1 MGPARSINFFV
12 LDKHRPPLQG
22 LAAGQARDHAAGF
35 GPVLDDG
42 PEFRPVGV
50 LPALGSSQ
58 INDNWR
64 AIDAKASCILN
75 SLSAS
80 LVAAT
85 ENELLAGAT
94 LGNVG
99 FRDLTSVSLRRC
111 WKVWIVPIAEPLDV
125 IILAGK
131 VAQNAALDL
140 R

>member
-35 GPVLDDG
+35 GPVSDDG
-42 PEFRPVGV
+42 PEFRPVAV

-75 SLSAS
+75 SSSPRLEPARK
-80 LVAAT
+80 
-85 ENELLAGAT
+85 NQLLASST

-111 WKVWIVPIAEPLDV
+111 WKVWIVPIA
-125 IILAGK
+125 
-131 VAQNAALDL
+131 
-140 R
+140 